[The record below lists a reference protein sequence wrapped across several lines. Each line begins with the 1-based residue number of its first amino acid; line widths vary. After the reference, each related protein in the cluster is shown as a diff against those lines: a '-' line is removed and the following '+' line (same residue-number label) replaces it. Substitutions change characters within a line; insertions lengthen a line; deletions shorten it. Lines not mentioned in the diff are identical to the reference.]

1 MKDNKRKK
9 ESGYDSRST
18 AVFIGGM
25 IGAFLGF
32 MPGDI
37 VLKAILLLFSVGF
50 TMGGE
55 IITFRDRE
63 EIAKIKKLLKEALE

>member
-1 MKDNKRKK
+1 MKSNKRKK
-9 ESGYDSRST
+9 EFGFDSRST

-25 IGAFLGF
+25 LGAFLGF

-55 IITFRDRE
+55 IITWKDRKK
-63 EIAKIKKLLKEALE
+63 IAEIKKLLKEALE